1 MSQTR
6 LGWRF
11 WIITAAASIGIATTA
26 ALGFWQL
33 SRAAQREALQ
43 ARRVAA
49 EALAELDAS
58 ALSTPGTLDRR
69 VVVRG
74 RWIALHTVYLDNR
87 QMDGR
92 AGFEVLTPL
101 RLEGSNHVVVV
112 QRGWVPRNFE
122 NRAALPQVATPEG
135 VVEVR
140 GRISPSPPKLYEI
153 GGAGSGAIRQNLD
166 IASFRLE
173 TGLPLL
179 DVSIQQTGDDES
191 GLLRHWATPASGA
204 DRNYGY
210 AFQWFGL
217 SALIFLLY
225 FWFQIVRRFFF
236 SRRAA

>member
-1 MSQTR
+1 MSQTQ

-11 WIITAAASIGIATTA
+11 WIITAAALIGIATTA

-33 SRAAQREALQ
+33 SRAAQREALE

-58 ALSTPGTLDRR
+58 ALTTPGTLDRR

-74 RWIALHTVYLDNR
+74 RWIASHTVYLDNR

-101 RLEGSNHVVVV
+101 RLEGSNQVILV

-166 IASFRLE
+166 IPSFRLE

-179 DVSIQQTGDDES
+179 DVSIQQTGNDES
-191 GLLRHWATPASGA
+191 GLLRHWAMPASGA

-217 SALIFLLY
+217 STLIFLLY
-225 FWFQIVRRFFF
+225 FWFQIVRRFFLP
-236 SRRAA
+236 RRAA

>member
-1 MSQTR
+1 MSHAQ

-11 WIITAAASIGIATTA
+11 WIITAAAVTGAATTG

-33 SRAAQREALQ
+33 SRAAQREALE

-49 EALAELDAS
+49 ESLAELDAS
-58 ALSTPGTLDRR
+58 ALTTPGTLDRR

-74 RWIALHTVYLDNR
+74 RWIASHTVYLDNR

-92 AGFEVLTPL
+92 VGFEVLTPL
-101 RLEGSNHVVVV
+101 RLEGSSKVVMV
-112 QRGWVPRNFE
+112 QRGWLPRNFE
-122 NRAALPQVATPEG
+122 NRTALPHVATPEG
-135 VVEVR
+135 LVEIHGRVR
-140 GRISPSPPKLYEI
+140 PSPPKLFEI

-166 IASFRLE
+166 ISSFRLE
-173 TGLPLL
+173 SGLPLL
-179 DVSIQQTGDDES
+179 DVSIQQTGDDGS

-217 SALIFLLY
+217 STLILLLY
-225 FWFQIVRRFFF
+225 LWFQIVRRFLLP
-236 SRRAA
+236 RRAA

>member
-1 MSQTR
+1 MNRAQ

-11 WIITAAASIGIATTA
+11 WIITAAASIGIGTTA

-33 SRAAQREALQ
+33 SRAAQREALE

-49 EALAELDAS
+49 ESLAELDAS
-58 ALSTPGTLDRR
+58 GLSTPAALDRR

-74 RWIALHTVYLDNR
+74 RWIASHTVYLDNR

-101 RLEGSNHVVVV
+101 RLEGSNQVVVV

-122 NRAALPQVATPEG
+122 NRAALPQVETPEG

-153 GGAGSGAIRQNLD
+153 GGAGNGAIRQNLD
-166 IASFRLE
+166 IPSFRLE